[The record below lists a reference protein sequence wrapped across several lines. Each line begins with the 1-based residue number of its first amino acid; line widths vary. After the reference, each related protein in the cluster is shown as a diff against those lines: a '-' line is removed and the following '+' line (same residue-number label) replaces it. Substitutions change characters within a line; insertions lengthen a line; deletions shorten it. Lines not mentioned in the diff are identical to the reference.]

1 MSTDIVKVFI
11 SGNSQAVRL
20 PHKYKVNS
28 KEMFIRKEGEAIV
41 LTPRPANWTGF
52 MKDCEPL
59 SDDFSIAGSPL
70 PEDIERD
77 KVP

>member
-1 MSTDIVKVFI
+1 MSTDIVKVFT

-20 PHKYKVNS
+20 PHKYKVNT

-41 LTPRPANWTGF
+41 LTPRPTSWAGF
-52 MKDCEPL
+52 MEDCEAL
-59 SDDFSIAGSPL
+59 SDDFSIEGAPL

-77 KVP
+77 KVS